1 MISSLP
7 PCPPPSFHLQRSK
20 QTFKS
25 PATSNT
31 SFPPFHSLLHNCS
44 SMQQLHQIH
53 ALMLKT
59 NAIADPLHLSKLL
72 SFSSSPDSGDL
83 HYAFKLFSLIPQRN
97 SFHWNTLIHGFSL
110 SSSPEQ
116 SLLLFVQLLEEE
128 PSLVNPY
135 TLPPVLRACGNMSAA
150 FEGIQVHCY
159 AVKCEAVADLFV
171 LNSLIQM
178 YFKCRLSDNAC
189 IIFDRMP
196 ERNVVSWNCVI
207 GGFAEMGTW
216 GNVKSLFWDMV
227 EDIVLK
233 PNALTLVRMV
243 TACTKSGD
251 FESGKLVHRY
261 IEENMVSVCLTL
273 GNALMNM
280 YAKFGEM
287 GEARRLY
294 DRMSDPDVVSS
305 TTLVSGYAS
314 IGLMELA
321 SEVFD
326 SMPIRN
332 TVAWNAMMYGYV
344 LNGYFDEAISLFK
357 EMLILG
363 AKTDEATMITILSAC
378 SKSGNLLIGRVVHGY
393 IYKLCIFTTQELL
406 HSLISVY
413 SKSGVMEAAELLL
426 HKMDIK
432 NEVSWTL
439 MMEGYVKTGQK
450 EVALEIFHNMPRK
463 DLASWNALITVLVQC
478 NFFNDALT
486 IFEDMQRMKVIPNCI
501 TLVSSLS
508 ACAGAGALELGKWI
522 HAYIK
527 RNDIEM
533 GATLCSALID
543 MYAKCGCIELSLEV
557 FESMQCKDLVWSTI
571 IGGLSMNGHSKLAL
585 EYFERMI
592 ECGGVP
598 DSITFIGVLSACS
611 HAGLIEEGKHY
622 FLLMTEVY
630 GIPPASEHC
639 GCMVDLFARQGFLIE
654 AKDFIDGISISSNRT
669 AIWGALLGACSIYGN
684 LELAE
689 YAARHLL
696 AINPTNSGAYVLLSN
711 VYAKASRWSDVRK
724 VRNMMKEQGIE
735 KIPGCSSI
743 EVNGVVHEFFV
754 GDFSHSQG
762 EEIYMMLNRLE
773 KMLQNQMISS

>member
-1 MISSLP
+1 MISSVP
-7 PCPPPSFHLQRSK
+7 PCPPPSFQLQRSK
-20 QTFKS
+20 RTFKS

-31 SFPPFHSLLHNCS
+31 PFPPFHSLLHNCS
-44 SMQQLHQIH
+44 SMQLLHQIH

-59 NAIADPLHLSKLL
+59 NAIADPFHLSKIL

-116 SLLLFVQLLEEE
+116 KNLLLLIHLLF
-128 PSLVNPY
+128 
-135 TLPPVLRACGNMSAA
+135 PPVLRACGNMSAA

-171 LNSLIQM
+171 LNSLVQM

-207 GGFAEMGTW
+207 GGFAEMGMW
-216 GNVKSLFWDMV
+216 ENVKSLFWDMV
-227 EDIVLK
+227 EDIVVK

-251 FESGKLVHRY
+251 LNRETCAPGILR
-261 IEENMVSVCLTL
+261 I
-273 GNALMNM
+273 
-280 YAKFGEM
+280 M
-287 GEARRLY
+287 GFR
-294 DRMSDPDVVSS
+294 
-305 TTLVSGYAS
+305 
-314 IGLMELA
+314 
-321 SEVFD
+321 
-326 SMPIRN
+326 MPIRN

-344 LNGYFDEAISLFK
+344 LNGYFDEAISLFI

-378 SKSGNLLIGRVVHGY
+378 SKIRKFAYWPSR
-393 IYKLCIFTTQELL
+393 
-406 HSLISVY
+406 
-413 SKSGVMEAAELLL
+413 
-426 HKMDIK
+426 
-432 NEVSWTL
+432 
-439 MMEGYVKTGQK
+439 YVKTGQK

-463 DLASWNALITVLVQC
+463 RFGVMECLDY
-478 NFFNDALT
+478 
-486 IFEDMQRMKVIPNCI
+486 CI

-508 ACAGAGALELGKWI
+508 ACAGAGALELGKWL

-571 IGGLSMNGHSKLAL
+571 IGGLSMNAHSKLAL
-585 EYFERMI
+585 EYFERMV

-630 GIPPASEHC
+630 GIPPTSEHC
-639 GCMVDLFARQGFLIE
+639 GCMVDLFARQGLLSE
-654 AKDFIDGISISSNRT
+654 AKDFIDGISISSNGT
-669 AIWGALLGACSIYGN
+669 AIWGALLGACTIYGN

-696 AINPTNSGAYVLLSN
+696 AINPANSGAYVLLSN